1 MKKITKKIIEEL
13 KAKLEREKKLLEEEL
28 KKFAEKDKKLAGDW
42 DTRFP
47 HFDGGEAGGAALEKA
62 ADEIEEYSTL
72 LPIEYAL
79 ETRLQNINLA
89 LEKVKHHP
97 EKYGICENCG
107 KKIELERLKISPEA
121 RLCLKCARLKKSQN
135 KL

>member
-1 MKKITKKIIEEL
+1 MKKITKKIIKEL
-13 KAKLEREKKLLEEEL
+13 KSKLEREEKLLEEEL

-47 HFDGGEAGGAALEKA
+47 HFDGGETGGAALEKA
-62 ADEIEEYSTL
+62 ADEMEEYSTL

-89 LEKVKHHP
+89 LEKIKKG
-97 EKYGICENCG
+97 KYGICENCG
-107 KKIELERLKISPEA
+107 KEIELERLKISPEA
-121 RLCLKCARLKKSQN
+121 RLCLKCAKKSQ
-135 KL
+135 K